1 MRILVVEDDPRM
13 SGLICEVLRDNC
25 YAVDPANDGASASD
39 LMAVNQYDLV
49 VLDWGI
55 PAPSGI
61 ELLQIWRGQGQTMPI
76 LMLTGRSTVEDRAGG
91 LDTGADDYLTKPFS
105 FVELLA
111 RVRSLLRRRQV
122 PLQLHLEAGDLRL
135 DTSRHQVTVGGSPV
149 ILSPKEFAVLDYML
163 RRTDEVL
170 TRTEIEEHAWD
181 EASDP
186 MANVIDVTI
195 HRLRKKID
203 GGQDGRLIHTVRGMG
218 YVLRSERS

>member
-1 MRILVVEDDPRM
+1 MRVLVVEDDPRM
-13 SGLICEVLRDNC
+13 SDLICEVLRDHC
-25 YAVDPANDGASASD
+25 YAVDPATDGASASELMD
-39 LMAVNQYDLV
+39 LNPYDLV

-61 ELLQIWRGQGQTMPI
+61 ELLQTWRSQGRAMPI
-76 LMLTGRSTVEDRAGG
+76 LMLTGRDAVEDKAGG

-111 RVRSLLRRRQV
+111 RVRSLLRRRKV
-122 PLQLHLEAGDLRL
+122 PLRLQLEAGDLRL
-135 DTSRHQVTVGGSPV
+135 DASRHHVTVGGRPV
-149 ILSPKEFAVLDYML
+149 QLSPKEFAVLEYML

-181 EASDP
+181 ESSDP

-203 GGQDGRLIHTVRGMG
+203 GGRDRRLIHTVRGMG
-218 YVLRSERS
+218 YVLRNERS